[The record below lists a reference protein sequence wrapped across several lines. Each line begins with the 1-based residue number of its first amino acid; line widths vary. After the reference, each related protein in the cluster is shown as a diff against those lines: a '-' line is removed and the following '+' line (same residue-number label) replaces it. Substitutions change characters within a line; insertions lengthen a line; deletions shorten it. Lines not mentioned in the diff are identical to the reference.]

1 MNYSET
7 IEYIHSLGNFGL
19 KAGLERISEVLY
31 GLGEPQSRFESL
43 HIAGTNGKGSV
54 SAMLAEVFKTAG
66 FKTGLF
72 VSPYVIN
79 FRERIQINGEFISEE
94 KLTEYAE
101 RVRKTGIRLSEFEF
115 ITVAAFLY
123 FADEKCDI
131 AVIETGLGGRFD
143 ATNTLTRVR
152 AAVITSIGLDHT
164 AILGNT
170 YAEITREKCGI
181 IKDFPT
187 VLSPEQSP
195 EVIGTVCEYTN
206 PVIPDVNALEIISED
221 IFGTHYIYKGKEYFI
236 SLPGRHQVKNAITAT
251 EAALLSGYGIGCE
264 ILKKAFAQVRFPARA
279 EVICTKPLVV
289 LDGAHNPDGAAALS
303 ALMKNYN
310 GRITAIIGAMRDKAY
325 RSVFESTLIHCK
337 KAFAV
342 TAENIPRALNADE
355 LALAV
360 GDICPCV
367 SAANYGE
374 AIENAFKAA
383 NGKPIFV
390 FGSLYLAGGIR
401 NGLSEYCEK
410 NFKNPS

>member
-19 KAGLERISEVLY
+19 KPGLERISEVLCR
-31 GLGEPQSRFESL
+31 LGEPQSRFESL

-72 VSPYVIN
+72 VSPYVID

-101 RVRKTGIRLSEFEF
+101 RVRKTEIELSEFEF
-115 ITVAAFLY
+115 ITAAAFLY

-131 AVIETGLGGRFD
+131 AVIETGLGGRLD

-181 IKDFPT
+181 IKGFPT
-187 VLSPEQSP
+187 VLSPEQP
-195 EVIGTVCEYTN
+195 PGVTETVCEYTN

-221 IFGTHYIYKGKEYFI
+221 IFGTRYIYKGKEYFI
-236 SLPGRHQVKNAITAT
+236 FLPGRHQVKNAITAT
-251 EAALLSGYGIGCE
+251 EAALLSGYGIDYE
-264 ILKKAFAQVRFPARA
+264 VLKRAFAAVRFPARA
-279 EVICTKPLVV
+279 EVICAKPLVV
-289 LDGAHNPDGAAALS
+289 LDGAHNPAGAAALS
-303 ALMKNYN
+303 EIMKNYN
-310 GRITAIIGAMRDKAY
+310 GRITAIIGAMRDKDY
-325 RSVFESTLIHCK
+325 ENLFESTLTYCK
-337 KAFAV
+337 EAFAV
-342 TAENIPRALNADE
+342 TAENIPRALSADE
-355 LALAV
+355 LARAV
-360 GDICPCV
+360 GDICRCV

-374 AIENAFKAA
+374 AIEKAFKAA
-383 NGKPIFV
+383 NGGPIFV
-390 FGSLYLAGGIR
+390 FGSLYLASGIR
-401 NGLSEYCEK
+401 DGLLEYCEK
-410 NFKNPS
+410 NFKIPS